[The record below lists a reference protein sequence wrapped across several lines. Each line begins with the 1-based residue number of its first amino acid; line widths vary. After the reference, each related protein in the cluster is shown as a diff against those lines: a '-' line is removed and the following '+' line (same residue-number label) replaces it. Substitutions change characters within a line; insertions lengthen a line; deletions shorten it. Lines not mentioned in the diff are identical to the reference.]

1 MFNFQ
6 EYLENLDGVIRNIL
20 SRPRKNIFTYD
31 LLDSE
36 KHIENKHIVLQEKQR
51 QMKMGEI
58 WQTVLGMYDGF
69 VDLKNG
75 HETSMD
81 LLSHS
86 RKIIIELKNR
96 TNTDN
101 SSSRKTKFDKLENFK
116 KKYPDYT
123 CIYATINADT
133 EKKTYT
139 GSVKFIIHN
148 GVEIQHQTGFNC

>member
-58 WQTVLGMYDGF
+58 WQTVLG
-69 VDLKNG
+69 
-75 HETSMD
+75 
-81 LLSHS
+81 
-86 RKIIIELKNR
+86 
-96 TNTDN
+96 
-101 SSSRKTKFDKLENFK
+101 
-116 KKYPDYT
+116 
-123 CIYATINADT
+123 
-133 EKKTYT
+133 
-139 GSVKFIIHN
+139 
-148 GVEIQHQTGFNC
+148 FNC